1 MFAAVVRWGNSAPSC
16 ATYPMPRR
24 CAGTDEPR
32 VDRTRSPSRMLPAS
46 GSSNPAMRRSS
57 VLLPLPD
64 APTMAVREPCG
75 TSSEMSSSTGVEP
88 NAFETPE
95 TVSFIGFDLP
105 GSA

>member
-1 MFAAVVRWGNSAPSC
+1 MS
-16 ATYPMPRR
+16 
-24 CAGTDEPR
+24 
-32 VDRTRSPSRMLPAS
+32 
-46 GSSNPAMRRSS
+46 RSS

-105 GSA
+105 GLREHEDDRGDRQQDEQQRVRGAPA